1 MEMRFEYIDN
11 VLIAHLQMFLDRN
24 GAENFKYVLSERM
37 KPGEKIILDLEKL
50 VNIDNYGLDA
60 LLAMAQKALEN
71 QSLIK
76 LAGVSAD
83 MQIVLDITKV
93 YRVFA
98 LSIPV
103 QAVCRLRNFHGWE
116 SAPDRFRKDFFLSVQ
131 LPGSG

>member
-11 VLIAHLQMFLDRN
+11 VLIAHLQMFLDRS

-71 QSLIK
+71 QSEIK
-76 LAGVSAD
+76 LAKVSAD
-83 MQIVLDITKV
+83 MQIVLDITRVYKV
-93 YRVFA
+93 FEIYHTIEEAFA
-98 LSIPV
+98 S
-103 QAVCRLRNFHGWE
+103 CRE
-116 SAPDRFRKDFFLSVQ
+116 AKA
-131 LPGSG
+131 

>member
-24 GAENFKYVLSERM
+24 GAENFKYVLSERL

-76 LAGVSAD
+76 LAGVSTD

-93 YRVFA
+93 YRVFE
-98 LSIPV
+98 IYPTIED
-103 QAVCRLRNFHGWE
+103 AVASCKEGK
-116 SAPDRFRKDFFLSVQ
+116 A
-131 LPGSG
+131 

>member
-11 VLIAHLQMFLDRN
+11 ILIAHLQMFLDRS

-76 LAGVSAD
+76 LAGVNAD

-93 YRVFA
+93 YSVFE
-98 LSIPV
+98 IYPTIED
-103 QAVCRLRNFHGWE
+103 AVASCKEG
-116 SAPDRFRKDFFLSVQ
+116 KV
-131 LPGSG
+131 